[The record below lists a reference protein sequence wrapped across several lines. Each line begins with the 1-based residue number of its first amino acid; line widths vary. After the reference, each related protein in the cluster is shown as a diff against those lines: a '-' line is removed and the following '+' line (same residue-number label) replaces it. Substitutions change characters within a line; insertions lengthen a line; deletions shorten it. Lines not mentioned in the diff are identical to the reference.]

1 MKDFFLFVKFVFFF
15 NSFVLMFMNNVESL
29 LMKVE
34 FIVVGYLG
42 LILVVLN
49 SLVRVEVGKD
59 KVGLVLSVILYI
71 GF

>member
-1 MKDFFLFVKFVFFF
+1 MK
-15 NSFVLMFMNNVESL
+15 M
-29 LMKVE
+29 E

>member
-1 MKDFFLFVKFVFFF
+1 
-15 NSFVLMFMNNVESL
+15 
-29 LMKVE
+29 MKVE

-59 KVGLVLSVILYI
+59 KVGLVFSVILYI

>member
-1 MKDFFLFVKFVFFF
+1 
-15 NSFVLMFMNNVESL
+15 
-29 LMKVE
+29 MKVE
-34 FIVVGYLG
+34 FILVGYLG

>member
-1 MKDFFLFVKFVFFF
+1 
-15 NSFVLMFMNNVESL
+15 
-29 LMKVE
+29 MKVE

-49 SLVRVEVGKD
+49 SLVRVEIGKD

>member
-1 MKDFFLFVKFVFFF
+1 
-15 NSFVLMFMNNVESL
+15 
-29 LMKVE
+29 MKVE

>member
-1 MKDFFLFVKFVFFF
+1 
-15 NSFVLMFMNNVESL
+15 
-29 LMKVE
+29 MKVE

-49 SLVRVEVGKD
+49 SLVRVEFGKD

>member
-1 MKDFFLFVKFVFFF
+1 
-15 NSFVLMFMNNVESL
+15 
-29 LMKVE
+29 MKVE

-49 SLVRVEVGKD
+49 SLVRVEVGID